1 MDTRKPPL
9 AVKRR
14 WKYEPPEKPFTE
26 TKTPRYNPPRSSNE
40 RSTSESGRAGAVRQQ
55 DGRRVGRGGRE
66 SSRLPRGG
74 LIEIRFETGD
84 ISKGEGRKG
93 VVSFDSSRIGVTG
106 SYILYVNCKRINSKR
121 GRKYA
126 RVWYL
131 AGVQHAVADT
141 ESG

>member
-26 TKTPRYNPPRSSNE
+26 TKTPRYNPPRSSNDH
-40 RSTSESGRAGAVRQQ
+40 RKRTVT
-55 DGRRVGRGGRE
+55 D
-66 SSRLPRGG
+66 SRPAAKAGG

-131 AGVQHAVADT
+131 AGVQFA
-141 ESG
+141 EPER